1 MEQFSIIALFALA
14 YLFIGTIV
22 CGFATSSI
30 DNDDK
35 SKSLTHGEKI
45 QFTII
50 WPLLIVGFVVLY
62 IGDLIVK
69 LVNLFAF
76 IFPPYRKKQK

>member
-22 CGFATSSI
+22 CGFTTSSLN
-30 DNDDK
+30 NDDK
-35 SKSLTHGEKI
+35 GKPLTYNEKI

-50 WPLLIVGFVVLY
+50 WPLLIVGFVVLC

-69 LVNLFAF
+69 LVNLFAL